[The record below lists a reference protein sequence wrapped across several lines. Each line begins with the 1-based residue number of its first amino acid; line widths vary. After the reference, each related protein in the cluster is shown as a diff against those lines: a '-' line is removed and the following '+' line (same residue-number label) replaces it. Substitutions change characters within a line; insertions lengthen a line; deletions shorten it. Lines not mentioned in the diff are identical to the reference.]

1 MDYQTF
7 RGSDVQEA
15 LLLVRQALGADALI
29 ESTRHISNGQGGA
42 FGRSFV
48 EVVAAPSAAGVAGN
62 AVVAVASRPAP
73 QKPRISPGSR
83 VHTPQASATFK
94 RTLPLGERKLA
105 AAPAPALDVSSVGR
119 ELMQLRLML
128 DELSQG
134 RPPRDRTRAL
144 LSAAGFEGSLARS
157 LSVGATRA
165 ARTGNRELRQ
175 WLRQR
180 VASRLV
186 CRGGLL
192 EAEGPQLIACVGPTG
207 VGKTTT
213 LAKLAAQATLTLGK
227 SVRVISLDTFRVG
240 ALEQW
245 RRYSELIGCPFD
257 VVTNPGAFHRIVH
270 SHPSDI
276 VLVDTA
282 GRSGSDQGSILGG
295 CVSGLGAIDRHVLLV
310 LPAWMR
316 ARDAERVAQS
326 YNRPGLTG
334 VVITKL
340 DETDQVG
347 GVMHAPLGGKLP
359 ITYLCD
365 GARVPEDIREAV
377 LDDVL
382 DTIFPEQA

>member
-29 ESTRHISNGQGGA
+29 ESTRHITNGQGGA

-48 EVVAAPSAAGVAGN
+48 EVVAAPSAAAAATAPRQERSV
-62 AVVAVASRPAP
+62 P
-73 QKPRISPGSR
+73 QKPRAIPGSR
-83 VHTPQASATFK
+83 VHMPQASGTFK
-94 RTLPLGERKLA
+94 RTLPLGERKP
-105 AAPAPALDVSSVGR
+105 APAPALDVSSVGR

-144 LSAAGFEGSLARS
+144 LAAAGFEGSLARA
-157 LSVGATRA
+157 LSMGATRA

-192 EAEGPQLIACVGPTG
+192 EADGPQLIACVGPTG

-245 RRYSELIGCPFD
+245 RRFSELIGCPFD

-270 SHPSDI
+270 SNPSDI

-295 CVSGLGAIDRHVLLV
+295 CVSGLGAINRHVLLV

-326 YNRPGLTG
+326 YTRPGLTG

-365 GARVPEDIREAV
+365 GARVPEDIRDAV

-382 DTIFPEQA
+382 DTLFPEQA

>member
-15 LLLVRQALGADALI
+15 LREVRQVLGADALI
-29 ESTRHISNGQGGA
+29 ASTRHVSNGQGGA

-48 EVVAAPSAAGVAGN
+48 EVVAAPGGAYRTPRARSLRVE
-62 AVVAVASRPAP
+62 PA
-73 QKPRISPGSR
+73 
-83 VHTPQASATFK
+83 H
-94 RTLPLGERKLA
+94 A
-105 AAPAPALDVSSVGR
+105 AARGELSARPRTSEPPPLDASGVSR

-144 LSAAGFEGSLARS
+144 LAAAGFEGALART

-165 ARTGNRELRQ
+165 ARAGNRELRQ
-175 WLRQR
+175 WLRER
-180 VASRLV
+180 VASRLTV
-186 CRGGLL
+186 RSGLL
-192 EAEGPQLIACVGPTG
+192 EGEGRTLIACVGPTG

-213 LAKLAAQATLTLGK
+213 LAKLAAHATLTLGK
-227 SVRVISLDTFRVG
+227 SVRVVSLDNFRVG

-270 SHPSDI
+270 SHPCD
-276 VLVDTA
+276 VLLVDTA
-282 GRSGSDQGSILGG
+282 GRSGQSEDTLLAG
-295 CVSGLGAIDRHVLLV
+295 CVSGLGPIGREVLLV
-310 LPAWMR
+310 LPAWLR
-316 ARDAERVAQS
+316 ARDAERLAQN
-326 YNRPGLTG
+326 YGRPALTG

-347 GVMHAPLGGKLP
+347 GALHAPLGGKLP
-359 ITYLCD
+359 ITYLCN

>member
-1 MDYQTF
+1 MEYQTF

-29 ESTRHISNGQGGA
+29 ESTRHITNGQGGA

-48 EVVAAPSAAGVAGN
+48 EVVAAPSASGSIAGARDSRQVARDARTSTQAPRSSGAFQRRQPVN
-62 AVVAVASRPAP
+62 ERGARP
-73 QKPRISPGSR
+73 SE
-83 VHTPQASATFK
+83 F
-94 RTLPLGERKLA
+94 
-105 AAPAPALDVSSVGR
+105 DVSGVGR
-119 ELMQLRLML
+119 ELVQLRLML

-144 LSAAGFEGSLARS
+144 LAAAGFEGSLARA
-157 LSVGATRA
+157 LSVGAASA

-186 CRGGLL
+186 CRSGLL

-213 LAKLAAQATLTLGK
+213 LAKLAAQAVHTLGK
-227 SVRVISLDTFRVG
+227 SVRVVSLDTFRVG

-257 VVTNPGAFHRIVH
+257 VVTNPGAFHRMVH
-270 SHPSDI
+270 NHPSDI

-295 CVSGLGAIDRHVLLV
+295 CVNGLGAINRHILLV

-326 YNRPGLTG
+326 YGRPGLTG

-365 GARVPEDIREAV
+365 GARVPEDIRDAV

>member
-29 ESTRHISNGQGGA
+29 ESTRHITNGQGGA

-48 EVVAAPSAAGVAGN
+48 EVVAAPGATGAA
-62 AVVAVASRPAP
+62 AVARESMPSQQRLRA
-73 QKPRISPGSR
+73 SSGSR
-83 VHTPQASATFK
+83 VHTPQTSGTFK
-94 RTLPLGERKLA
+94 RTLPLGDRKPA
-105 AAPAPALDVSSVGR
+105 TPPAPALDVSSVGR

-144 LSAAGFEGSLARS
+144 LAAAGFEGSLARA
-157 LSVGATRA
+157 LSVGATRS

-192 EAEGPQLIACVGPTG
+192 EGDGPQLIACVGPTG

-245 RRYSELIGCPFD
+245 RRYAELIGCPFD
-257 VVTNPGAFHRIVH
+257 VVTNAGAFHRIVH
-270 SHPSDI
+270 SNPSDI

-295 CVSGLGAIDRHVLLV
+295 CVNGLGAINRHVLLV

-326 YNRPGLTG
+326 YTKPGLTG